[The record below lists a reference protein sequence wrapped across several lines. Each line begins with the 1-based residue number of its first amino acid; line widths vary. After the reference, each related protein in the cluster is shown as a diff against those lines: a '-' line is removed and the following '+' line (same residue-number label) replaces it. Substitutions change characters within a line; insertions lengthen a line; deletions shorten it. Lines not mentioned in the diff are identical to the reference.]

1 MTDVIVGVDGSTASR
16 AALRWAGAVSAAG
29 GMTLR
34 PLTAWEYP
42 STTGLPFGPTQTR
55 SVAEMDAEARD
66 RVRRVIEEELG
77 NEASGGVEVEV
88 GRGPAAGVLIE
99 RARRPNAGILVV
111 GARGLG
117 GFDGLLLGSVSQ
129 QCAEHA
135 PCPVVIVRGAP
146 ERAASGPRTVIAGL
160 DGSATS
166 TSALRRGAQLARDA
180 EGGRV
185 VAIHAA
191 GGTASAPLVGDAG
204 RALEE
209 WCEPLRSMGVD
220 HESRVEGGD
229 ARSVLVDAAATADAD
244 LMVVGSRGLGPVRGL
259 LLGSVA
265 GYIVR
270 YAPLSVAV
278 VRPAADR

>member
-1 MTDVIVGVDGSTASR
+1 MSDVIVGVDGSPESR

-34 PLTAWEYP
+34 LLTAWEYP
-42 STTGLPFGPTQTR
+42 ASTGLPFGLTQPR
-55 SVAEMDAEARD
+55 PADEMDGEALD
-66 RVRRVIEEELG
+66 RARRALQEELG
-77 NEASGGVEVEV
+77 SEASAGVAVDV
-88 GRGPAAGVLIE
+88 GRGPAASVLIE
-99 RARRPNAGILVV
+99 RAVRREAAMLVV

-135 PCPVVIVRGAP
+135 PCPVVVVRGEP
-146 ERAASGPRTVIAGL
+146 GRAANVPRTIIAGV

-166 TSALRRGAQLARDA
+166 TSALRWAAQLARDTSA
-180 EGGRV
+180 RV
-185 VAIHAA
+185 LAVHAA
-191 GGTASAPLVGDAG
+191 GGIPSAPSVAEAG

-209 WCEPLRSMGVD
+209 WCEPLRSLGVD

-229 ARSVLVDAAATADAD
+229 ARSVLVGAAAVADAD
-244 LMVVGSRGLGPVRGL
+244 LIVVGTRGLGPIRGL

-265 GYIVR
+265 GYLVR
-270 YAPLSVAV
+270 YAPRSVAV
-278 VRPAADR
+278 VRER